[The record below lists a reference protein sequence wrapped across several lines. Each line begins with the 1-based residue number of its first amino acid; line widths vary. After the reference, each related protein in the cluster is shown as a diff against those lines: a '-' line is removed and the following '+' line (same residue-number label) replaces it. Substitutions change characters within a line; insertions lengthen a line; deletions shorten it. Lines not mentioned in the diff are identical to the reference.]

1 MQTCGGQ
8 KILFNFDGQALDRR
22 CVQRAWAQ
30 SALNVINGC
39 ALDNTDNTAVRNR
52 LSEPVT
58 IPRCVRVNGDIA

>member
-8 KILFNFDGQALDRR
+8 KILFDFDGQALDRR

-30 SALNVINGC
+30 SALIVIKGC
-39 ALDNTDNTAVRNR
+39 ALDNTVVRNR
-52 LSEPVT
+52 LNVPET